1 MRRERNDRLNV
12 MHVLHNMPRLVG
24 IVALVALVLSV
35 ASSADGGQVYKA
47 VLSQPLKTRGGKTG
61 DHVLLTT
68 VLLKGPTDSPIG
80 QLDASIAEVH
90 PRAKGR
96 DSVLK
101 ININRSLPGKS
112 SQRMIEARVVAV
124 IAQSMVK
131 EWWGW
136 PGAIADRY
144 SHIPDDD
151 RREPGEIKISEYERH
166 TSPLDFQP
174 DVPVLHTAVCLDR
187 KNKGCTDLTDA
198 RGIYGFKGTTLLPI
212 PTESVLSS
220 KKNISFPAGT
230 MLVLSIP
237 KS

>member
-1 MRRERNDRLNV
+1 MRRERNDIVNS
-12 MHVLHNMPRLVG
+12 MNVLHNMPRLVG
-24 IVALVALVLSV
+24 IMALVALLLSV
-35 ASSADGGQVYKA
+35 ANSADGGQVYKA
-47 VLSQPLKTRGGKTG
+47 VLSQPLKTRGSKTG
-61 DHVLLTT
+61 DHVLLST

-80 QLDASIAEVH
+80 QLDASIAEVQ
-90 PRAKGR
+90 PRVKGR

-101 ININRSLPGKS
+101 ININRSLPGEDS
-112 SQRMIEARVVAV
+112 RRIVEARVVAV

-136 PGAIADRY
+136 PGVIADRY

-151 RREPGEIKISEYERH
+151 RREPGETKLSESEPH

-174 DVPVLHTAVCLDR
+174 DIPVLHTMVCLDK
-187 KNKGCTDLTDA
+187 KNRGCTDLTDVC
-198 RGIYGFKGTTLLPI
+198 GIYGFKGATLLPI

-220 KKNISFPAGT
+220 KKNMSFPAGT
-230 MLVLSIP
+230 VLVLSIP